1 VGAIALLNLISRKKM
16 IVKLYNNDG
25 SDHVIYEGQTAGE
38 IREKAK
44 YRINL
49 PEWKKGWSEV
59 VKP

>member
-1 VGAIALLNLISRKKM
+1 M